1 MPRSSPAEYT
11 PASRTPTSPYRR
23 PHRGRTD
30 ASYPGAK
37 RIAFGWQPGGE
48 QLPVTLS
55 GAKSICKPTVPACLV
70 SRRNRTPANG
80 ARPRQDP
87 ETGMNT
93 LAAGPSVP
101 SRNSPLCRLPSV
113 ERLLYRDTVK
123 PVSPSSPVISAAEPP
138 NDEKL
143 WALPERSSSVM
154 DEYVGPTR
162 NRRWP

>member
-101 SRNSPLCRLPSV
+101 SRNSPLCRLPSATRSEEHTSELQSQSNLV
-113 ERLLYRDTVK
+113 CRLLL
-123 PVSPSSPVISAAEPP
+123 
-138 NDEKL
+138 EKKKKKKNSTTCFTQMQTL
-143 WALPERSSSVM
+143 QITMCYTLA
-154 DEYVGPTR
+154 
-162 NRRWP
+162 